1 MMKKLFAVVGVTLL
15 LAACQEKEEV
25 IKPVAMELS
34 VEAAGFYCQMT
45 VLDHEGPKAQIHL
58 AGSPFPLW
66 FSQVRDAV
74 AFTRLPEESKDYV
87 AIYVNDMDNAVSWE
101 QPGNNNWVDADAAY
115 FVIES
120 TQNGG
125 MGAPEAIPFGT
136 QAGAKKFSSENGG
149 KVVKLTE
156 IPDEYVLKPV
166 EFELSDASSN

>member
-1 MMKKLFAVVGVTLL
+1 MMKKLLAVVGVTLL
-15 LAACQEKEEV
+15 LASCQEKEEV
-25 IKPVAMELS
+25 IKPVAMELN

-45 VLDHEGPKAQIHL
+45 ILDHVGPKAQIHL

-87 AIYVNDMDNAVSWE
+87 AIYVNDMDNAESWQ
-101 QPGNNNWVDADAAY
+101 QPGNNNWIDADAAF

-120 TQNGG
+120 TRNGG

-136 QAGAKKFSSENGG
+136 QAGAEKFSSENGG
-149 KVVKLTE
+149 KVVTFTK
-156 IPDEYVLKPV
+156 IPDDYVLKPV
-166 EFELSDASSN
+166 EFELSEPTNN